1 MSKPEA
7 NTIVVHDAKVMASI
21 VAQLAIEGVVF
32 EINNVNNADVV
43 WEIKLTGGH

>member
-1 MSKPEA
+1 MSKP

-32 EINNVNNADVV
+32 ETTNVNNTDGC
-43 WEIKLTGGH
+43 WEIELTGGH

>member
-1 MSKPEA
+1 MTKP
-7 NTIVVHDAKVMASI
+7 NTILVYDAKVLVQI

-32 EINNVNNADVV
+32 ETTNVNNTDNC